1 MSADIMS
8 RRSELRRRLRA
19 TGGRGR
25 KLRGLASLLAPYRW
39 RVVAMVASV
48 VVATA
53 AALAP
58 APLAKLAIDN
68 GIMRHDTAELDL
80 IVIAFLV
87 SAVLYA
93 IATYLQTYLV
103 GWVGQRALQDLRV
116 RLFRHLQDL
125 SIGFYSRNRA
135 GVIIS
140 RMTNDVEALDQ
151 LVEDGMATLL
161 QSGLTLIGVVAILF
175 VMDSKLALLT
185 FLAIPLL
192 LIGGVIFRIAS
203 ADAYRLTREKIATIT
218 GYLQESLSGIRV
230 VRSFGQ
236 EQRHIDRF
244 ARAQRR

>member
-68 GIMRHDTAELDL
+68 GIMRHDTTELDL

-93 IATYLQTYLV
+93 IATYLQTYL
-103 GWVGQRALQDLRV
+103 DLPR
-116 RLFRHLQDL
+116 RLGR
-125 SIGFYSRNRA
+125 
-135 GVIIS
+135 
-140 RMTNDVEALDQ
+140 
-151 LVEDGMATLL
+151 
-161 QSGLTLIGVVAILF
+161 
-175 VMDSKLALLT
+175 
-185 FLAIPLL
+185 P
-192 LIGGVIFRIAS
+192 
-203 ADAYRLTREKIATIT
+203 
-218 GYLQESLSGIRV
+218 
-230 VRSFGQ
+230 
-236 EQRHIDRF
+236 
-244 ARAQRR
+244 ARAPGPPRAAVPAPPGPVDRVLLA

>member
-1 MSADIMS
+1 MSVHAAT
-8 RRSELRRRLRA
+8 RRNELRRRLAA

-68 GIMRHDTAELDL
+68 GIMRHDTTELDL

-151 LVEDGMATLL
+151 L
-161 QSGLTLIGVVAILF
+161 
-175 VMDSKLALLT
+175 
-185 FLAIPLL
+185 
-192 LIGGVIFRIAS
+192 
-203 ADAYRLTREKIATIT
+203 
-218 GYLQESLSGIRV
+218 
-230 VRSFGQ
+230 
-236 EQRHIDRF
+236 
-244 ARAQRR
+244 